1 MPVDKLPLRYWLDVG
16 KFSFDLRE
24 IKGREEISKPFRLEA
39 KFIIDDP
46 LFEFDP
52 DDVVKQE
59 VVVRL
64 EREGQIRRIQG
75 VITDVVLAAAVRG
88 APEVT
93 IIVEPRF
100 AILRYRRDYRL
111 FRDKTAP
118 EIVQE
123 VVQALGVKIEL
134 RLRDSYERR
143 PYCVQFRET
152 DFDFVNRMLED
163 EGIFYYFL
171 DNDTMVL
178 GDSAAAYETITGN
191 AQLPFRSG
199 QGMNLNEDAVF
210 GLGSRAALTPGKVT
224 LRDWNTE
231 HPSLNMDVSAPTKVP
246 SGPEW
251 YDYPGEYLEPG
262 AGTRKARLMADA
274 EACAAATV
282 RGGTTTGRFVPGA
295 IFKLADA
302 PRGLQDGG
310 YVITGVDHAWHRDK
324 EGFKNHFDA
333 LDEQV
338 IFRPARTTYVPRIL
352 NPITGFVTT
361 TPGQDIHCDAMGRVK
376 VHFHWDRLF
385 PRDDTCSHWI
395 PVLQDNTGH
404 SCAIPRVNWEVMV
417 HFLEGDPDRPVVL
430 GRVYNDEDPFTE
442 KLPAAKTRSGLKSMN
457 SPGRMGTNEVRFD
470 DLAGSEQI
478 FVHAEKDQNINIA
491 NNRTENVLNN
501 ENTIV
506 KNDETITIGKDATWK
521 VGADFAETVKGNQKW
536 DVSGDRTRKISKS
549 DSATVNGDRTLTI
562 GGNHEREI
570 YFDDATS
577 AKEMEEEIGASMTE
591 QFKVGHL
598 TEIGKTMKLTVGAS
612 YMETAE
618 DSKNEGTGV
627 KRTETIE
634 GKLYVEATGELK
646 MRVNQ
651 TRNTKVTGAL
661 SATSTKLLTLTG
673 AEKFHSH
680 SPSTLFDGKNTIT
693 LQVGKTIVLMK
704 DGHIRITAP
713 TISLLISS
721 NNNQGSGMSTQI

>member
-1 MPVDKLPLRYWLDVG
+1 VDKLPLRYWLDVG

-24 IKGREEISKPFRLEA
+24 INGREEISKPFRLEA
-39 KFIIDDP
+39 KFVIDDP
-46 LFEFDP
+46 AFEFDP

-59 VVVRL
+59 VVIRL

-75 VITDVVLAAAVRG
+75 VVTDVVLAAAVRG

-178 GDSAAAYETITGN
+178 GDSPAAYETITGDSR
-191 AQLPFRSG
+191 LPFRAG

-246 SGPEW
+246 GPEW

-262 AGTRKARLMADA
+262 AGNRKAKLMAEA
-274 EACAAATV
+274 EDCAAAAF

-295 IFKLADA
+295 IFKLAEA
-302 PRGLQDGG
+302 PAGLEDGG
-310 YVITGVDHAWHRDK
+310 YMITAVDHAWHRDK
-324 EGFKNHFDA
+324 EGFKNHFEA
-333 LDEQV
+333 LGEEV
-338 IFRPARTTYVPRIL
+338 TFRPARTTYVPRIL

-361 TPGQDIHCDAMGRVK
+361 PPGQDIHCDHFGRVK

-430 GRVYNDEDPFTE
+430 GRVYNDEDPFHE

-457 SPGRMGTNEVRFD
+457 SPGRMGTNEIRFD

-491 NNRTENVLNN
+491 NNKTENVLNN
-501 ENTIV
+501 ENTTV
-506 KNDETITIGKDATWK
+506 KNDESITIGNDATWDI
-521 VGADFAETVKGNQKW
+521 GAHHTNAVKGNQKW
-536 DVSGDRTRKISKS
+536 DVTGERTRKVSLS
-549 DSATVNGDRTLTI
+549 DSATVDGNRTMTI
-562 GGNHEREI
+562 TGSHEREI

-577 AKEMEEEIGASMTE
+577 AKEMQEEITASVTE
-591 QFKVGHL
+591 KFKVGHL
-598 TEIGKTMKLTVGAS
+598 TEIGKTLTVTVTSS
-612 YMETAE
+612 YMETAG

-627 KRTETIE
+627 KRVEIIKGKSFTEAGAE
-634 GKLYVEATGELK
+634 MK
-646 MRVNQ
+646 MRVNK
-651 TRNTKVTGAL
+651 TRTTTVTGAVTVK
-661 SATSTKLLTLTG
+661 ATKMITLTG
-673 AEKFHSH
+673 AEKFSTH
-680 SPSTLFDGKNTIT
+680 SPSALFNGATDIT
-693 LQVGKTIVLMK
+693 LQVGKTIIMLK
-704 DGHIRITAP
+704 DKLVKITAP
-713 TISLLISS
+713 QTISLLVSSS
-721 NNNQGSGMSTQI
+721 NNQGAGMSTQI